1 MDSKITVVARI
12 RAKEGMEEDL
22 KLELLAIIEPTRLEP
37 GCINYD
43 LHQVADD
50 KLTFLFYENWK
61 SREDLN
67 AHLKSPHMREMGKK
81 AGHMMAG
88 PPEAS
93 FCTMLSEP
101 AK

>member
-12 RAKEGMEEDL
+12 KAKEGMEEDL
-22 KLELLAIIEPTRLEP
+22 KRELLAIIEPTRLEP